1 MVVFFAGMKAPMKKT
16 IGIFHT
22 KLSVYAANNTQLKEA
37 YNRSVCFTLH
47 HDYVTLIAD
56 AFLNQLSAD

>member
-1 MVVFFAGMKAPMKKT
+1 MKKT